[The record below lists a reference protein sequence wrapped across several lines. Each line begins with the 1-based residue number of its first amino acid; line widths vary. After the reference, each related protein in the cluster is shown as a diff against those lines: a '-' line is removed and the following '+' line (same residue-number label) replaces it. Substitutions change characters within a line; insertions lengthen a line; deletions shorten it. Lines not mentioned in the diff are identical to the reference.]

1 MFLFIIIIQHISKG
15 FIFGGGADGLIG
27 KPIEFLFQSYGSV
40 TNGNLNAQQIQVY
53 KTVAITPWALKS
65 IFGMLTDTIYIG
77 GYNKIPY
84 IFVVMLISSL
94 SCITLAASWPVDP
107 VVATCLL
114 FFIFLYISVS
124 DLLTEAKYSEKITQ
138 NPEKGPDIITFVWVG
153 IFLGQILSTVIVGFL
168 IDIIAPNIIYYI
180 PALPIILMLYPVYKN
195 WMGDKMHINKTN
207 EEPDTYLCKLPESR
221 RDTIGSES
229 DSNIEYISNV
239 FGSIGWFYYTSDDN
253 DEDNVYSGNGTVLHK
268 DIRNNEED
276 EDSKYISSNDDIII
290 KIEQEEQEEKIVTP
304 LIGINTNKIKREWK
318 AFSLCLLVGIISITT
333 SIMAICKVDTTYLT
347 IVSLLGAIS
356 MIIGFNLLIEKTTA
370 RIQTFIIIQNMFG
383 LSISGAT
390 FFFFTD
396 TIEQYPDGPHFS
408 KKFYIIV
415 MGVVGSVCSIIGAF
429 SYLAFMKRWKYRTVF
444 VVNNIIYIMVGLLN
458 VVFFKRWNLYMGIP
472 DTVFVLGAE
481 TFQVIIG
488 QWTNM
493 PVTTMMSQLCPRG
506 MESTMFALL
515 AGSSNL
521 GNSLAQYQGA
531 WLLKLLNIKPSGMID
546 ESAQFDNLWIASL
559 IATLLPLV
567 TIFFIPCLIPDK
579 YQTED
584 LIDNDNSIT
593 IGEHDINY
601 INEYELDHNINT
613 ASSSSYVNTNTKKY
627 VYYDDDDDDDDIYNI
642 SSDEIKH
649 IDNIIDNTTC
659 SSLSDD
665 DY

>member
-1 MFLFIIIIQHISKG
+1 MD
-15 FIFGGGADGLIG
+15 A
-27 KPIEFLFQSYGSV
+27 
-40 TNGNLNAQQIQVY
+40 
-53 KTVAITPWALKS
+53 
-65 IFGMLTDTIYIG
+65 
-77 GYNKIPY
+77 
-84 IFVVMLISSL
+84 
-94 SCITLAASWPVDP
+94 
-107 VVATCLL
+107 
-114 FFIFLYISVS
+114 
-124 DLLTEAKYSEKITQ
+124 
-138 NPEKGPDIITFVWVG
+138 
-153 IFLGQILSTVIVGFL
+153 
-168 IDIIAPNIIYYI
+168 
-180 PALPIILMLYPVYKN
+180 
-195 WMGDKMHINKTN
+195 
-207 EEPDTYLCKLPESR
+207 
-221 RDTIGSES
+221 
-229 DSNIEYISNV
+229 
-239 FGSIGWFYYTSDDN
+239 
-253 DEDNVYSGNGTVLHK
+253 
-268 DIRNNEED
+268 
-276 EDSKYISSNDDIII
+276 
-290 KIEQEEQEEKIVTP
+290 
-304 LIGINTNKIKREWK
+304 
-318 AFSLCLLVGIISITT
+318 
-333 SIMAICKVDTTYLT
+333 
-347 IVSLLGAIS
+347 
-356 MIIGFNLLIEKTTA
+356 MIH
-370 RIQTFIIIQNMFG
+370 
-383 LSISGAT
+383 
-390 FFFFTD
+390 FFTD